1 MAKAVIINNP
11 IELCDNWGWYV
22 DIESQKIKKF
32 KPIHI
37 VEIFEQEVHKNDDE
51 YEYYMNQ
58 EKKIKI
64 KNSLETILEEEEEDE
79 TDCKKRKPLYACHI
93 LRVTS
98 VTIIT
103 CLLTYIILFV
113 I

>member
-37 VEIFEQEVHKNDDE
+37 VEIFEQYGFIWGGKWYHYDTMHFE
-51 YEYYMNQ
+51 YRPE
-58 EKKIKI
+58 
-64 KNSLETILEEEEEDE
+64 
-79 TDCKKRKPLYACHI
+79 
-93 LRVTS
+93 
-98 VTIIT
+98 
-103 CLLTYIILFV
+103 LLV
-113 I
+113 D